1 MGRRNRIIFPR
12 FNFNPSQ
19 LALVLTL
26 LFLLP
31 ILTPFA
37 NVDAEARIESDD
49 FEILDDLSNLLSERQ
64 NIINTNTIGSLAEPK
79 IDNIDNLVSSSG
91 DSDPLSNI
99 GQGVK
104 NISLI
109 DTNPP
114 VPSHPDAYDLAIS
127 GASRPGEVN
136 NIWQTLI
143 NVTDYVIWTK
153 YTDMEGNI
161 VEQFE
166 TVTFSASLLSLFNFN
181 TDPLLH
187 AVDIDDDGDNDIQVG
202 LSVAWEFNGGWGIEG
217 DALWIEPGISFTV
230 AVLDDSID
238 DSDWNNLKFLQV
250 SLIKAFAY
258 SAEDAVLALGE
269 GESYIWIVDSRFTSA
284 PYDFSIEIGI
294 ERFYFDISQASSG
307 LILALTL
314 GLIDIGEEETGIAFA
329 SISAPYSIRVNNAGQ
344 VVCPSR
350 YSPAELTTL
359 PSEEINCGVSA
370 GLGYIH
376 FSPPNNDGSRDVWE
390 LAYIDATFHPNGE
403 SDRLP
408 SEAEIIIRTDTI
420 LPTSTGLEG
429 DKSLT
434 TIEYWADDRAD
445 LFLHFHENRSNLP
458 ASESDGDYGNIT
470 DSLGWFRGMPE
481 GTMSP
486 GEISRIFRMLGSE
499 NSPELPGGQ
508 PDRLGLIIGVK
519 NFSRDTSPNVN
530 DLTLPINPANPPNG
544 LILLRSKQ
552 SIESLDYYSWFKRGG
567 IQEDH
572 RTIHVKAND
581 IPTALV
587 VYGSFEIGGT
597 SDVDNSLDSVTDLD
611 FISKIVDSVILN
623 LVDLFLDTGSV
634 LNDVPSIIVDLLSG
648 ESTSGSFDGASFHIL
663 MTNNWRENRFMMPL
677 SQLELAIG
685 SSPHPTIIGDHIIL
699 SKDTD
704 LDIIQGINGP
714 VEPLAPIAAS
724 ARFSGFMAASFVD
737 NNVTNEQKI
746 DIFTESTKSLV
757 MSFIEHPHDSIINYS
772 HHAISFSD
780 LPNELSIIITPDSLN
795 YAASS
800 IIDTISYTGNEDN
813 QYQAANIID
822 FPANFIST
830 FGNILSWSS
839 DTPITTIEAQISNST
854 NPITMGGDHFL
865 FHNDPSND
873 QVSLSSRI
881 SGLKEVG
888 WIEPQEEGAEGLVGM
903 GTAYMSIAN
912 PNPMLINVEQAPTN
926 LDDKLSVKAEI
937 NPLPSSLSL
946 KIPTGI
952 SEGPSLIIPEFDTSQ
967 GLSGIASFIGG
978 FSDLGRSVN
987 DILSSITNDISTG
1000 SSTGSSNF
1008 SFGIELDSD
1017 SEFDL
1022 MVESYHG
1029 EKKSENLPWVHGVSF
1044 EASPT
1049 GISDGFHL
1057 RLWMPRLPPSVELSI
1072 SRDGSENQQ
1081 DWSIY
1086 IDLDSWYPQHTELML
1101 VIRGMNGQDLFVTMK
1116 GLKVGEYTSLGL
1128 DSIITI
1134 TTSGEIT
1141 EVSTSSLYQLSNRLE
1156 WIHVLLINREA
1167 GLRTEIMINDI
1178 PESVEFQASLGSAI
1192 SIDMTVP
1199 EQFRTSEGFAV
1210 GSMMIQ
1216 QMQWM
1221 DDLWW
1226 PATIFLTDIPGSM
1239 NLTTEPDL
1247 NFDITKDLAFQGTPI
1262 LDFTA
1267 SDVGM
1272 SLYIEAF
1279 GRAINSKGDIVLLA
1293 EGMTDKMIIKPT
1305 DSFGLQIRSG
1315 GDGVEKI
1322 YLRSSNIPTTPPIV
1336 IDEME
1341 ALGENLKSATIHIR
1355 EVIYPYSVI
1364 EIDDVQGGR
1373 IIASARLH
1381 AEIGDTNIDLKGV
1394 LIDAQITG
1402 GIPTGTTFGVNG
1414 LASDL
1419 SILSVIPGIS
1429 GSTSHIMAP
1438 EPLSSGIL
1446 TVLAMLGGDNDGPT

>member
-1 MGRRNRIIFPR
+1 MGKDNRIILPR
-12 FNFNPSQ
+12 FDFDPSR
-19 LALVLTL
+19 LAIVLTL

-31 ILTPFA
+31 SLIPFT

-64 NIINTNTIGSLAEPK
+64 NIINTNSIGSLAEPK
-79 IDNIDNLVSSSG
+79 IENINNLVSPSG

-99 GQGVK
+99 GQGVN

-153 YTDMEGNI
+153 YTDINGNVI
-161 VEQFE
+161 EQFE

-181 TDPLLH
+181 TDPLH
-187 AVDIDDDGDNDIQVG
+187 HSIDIDDDGDDDIQVG
-202 LSVAWEFNGGWGIEG
+202 LSVSWEFNGGWGIEG
-217 DALWIEPGISFTV
+217 DTLWIEPGISFTV
-230 AVLDDSID
+230 KVLEDSVD
-238 DSDWNNLKFLQV
+238 DSDWNSLRFLQV

-258 SAEDAVLALGE
+258 SADDAVLALGD

-307 LILALTL
+307 LLLALTL
-314 GLIDIGEEETGIAFA
+314 GLIDIGQDETGISFA

-344 VVCPSR
+344 ISCPSR
-350 YSPAELTTL
+350 YSPSELTTL
-359 PSEEINCGVSA
+359 PSEEINCGVSV

-376 FSPPNNDGSRDVWE
+376 FSPPNNDGTRNVWE

-408 SEAEIIIRTDTI
+408 SEAEIIIRTDSI

-458 ASESDGDYGNIT
+458 SSESDGNYGNVT

-481 GTMSP
+481 GSMSP
-486 GEISRIFRMLGSE
+486 NEISRIFRMLGSE

-530 DLTLPINPANPPNG
+530 DLTLPINPANPPNS

-572 RTIHVKAND
+572 RAIHVKATD
-581 IPTALV
+581 IPTALI
-587 VYGSFEIGGT
+587 VYGSFEMGGS
-597 SDVDNSLDSVTDLD
+597 SDVDTSLDSASDLD

-634 LNDVPSIIVDLLSG
+634 LNDVPTIIVDLLSG
-648 ESTSGSFDGASFHIL
+648 DATSGSFDGASFHML
-663 MTNNWRENRFMMPL
+663 MTNNWREDRSMMPL
-677 SQLELAIG
+677 NSIELAIG
-685 SSPHPTIIGDHIIL
+685 SSSHPTIDGDHLIL

-704 LDIIQGINGP
+704 LTIIQGRNGP
-714 VEPLAPIAAS
+714 VEPLASIAAS
-724 ARFSGFMAASFVD
+724 LSFSGFMAASFVD
-737 NNVTNEQKI
+737 NNETNEQKI
-746 DIFTESTKSLV
+746 DIFTDSNKKLV
-757 MSFIEHPHDSIINYS
+757 MSFIEHPSESIVNFS
-772 HHAISFSD
+772 HHAILFSD
-780 LPNELSIIITPDSLN
+780 LPNELSIIISEDSLD
-795 YAASS
+795 YSASS
-800 IIDTISYTGNEDN
+800 IIDTISYTGNEGN

-822 FPANFIST
+822 LPANFVQT
-830 FGNILSWSS
+830 FGNTVSWSS
-839 DTPITTIEAQISNST
+839 DTPITTIEAQISNSST
-854 NPITMGGDHFL
+854 PITMSGDHFL
-865 FHNDPSND
+865 FHNNPINN

-888 WIEPQEEGAEGLVGM
+888 WIEPQEEGAEGLAGM
-903 GTAYMSIAN
+903 GTAYLNIAN
-912 PNPMLINVEQAPTN
+912 PNPMLFSVEKAPTN
-926 LDDKLSVKAEI
+926 FDDKLSVKAEI
-937 NPLPSSLSL
+937 NPLPSSVSL
-946 KIPTGI
+946 RIPTGAN
-952 SEGPSLIIPEFDTSQ
+952 EGPGLIIPEFNTSN
-967 GLSGIASFIGG
+967 GLSGIASFISG
-978 FSDLGRSVN
+978 FSDLGRSMN
-987 DILSSITNDISTG
+987 DVLSGITTDISTG
-1000 SSTGSSNF
+1000 SGSDSSNF

-1017 SEFDL
+1017 SEFDIV
-1022 MVESYHG
+1022 VESYHG
-1029 EKKSENLPWVHGVSF
+1029 DKRSENLPWVHGVSL

-1057 RLWMPRLPPSVELSI
+1057 RLWIPRLPPSIELSI

-1086 IDLDSWYPQHTELML
+1086 VDLESWYPQHTELML
-1101 VIRGMNGQDLFVTMK
+1101 VIRGINGQDLFVTMK

-1134 TTSGEIT
+1134 TTFGEIT
-1141 EVSTSSLYQLSNRLE
+1141 EVSTTSLYELSNRLE

-1167 GLRTEIMINDI
+1167 GLRTEIMIKDI
-1178 PESVEFQASLGSAI
+1178 PESVELQASLGSAI

-1247 NFDITKDLAFQGTPI
+1247 NFDITKDLAFQGSPI

-1272 SLYIEAF
+1272 SMYIEAF
-1279 GRAINSKGDIVLLA
+1279 GRAINSRGDIVLLA
-1293 EGMTDKMIIKPT
+1293 EGMTNKMIIKPT

-1355 EVIYPYSVI
+1355 EIVYPYSVI

-1381 AEIGDTNIDLKGV
+1381 AEVDDRNIDLKGV

-1402 GIPTGTTFGVNG
+1402 GIPTGTTFGING

-1419 SILSVIPGIS
+1419 SILSVIPGVS

-1446 TVLAMLGGDNDGPT
+1446 TVLTFLGGGNNGPT

>member
-1 MGRRNRIIFPR
+1 MGKDNRIILPR
-12 FNFNPSQ
+12 FDFDPSR
-19 LALVLTL
+19 LAIVLTL

-31 ILTPFA
+31 SLIPFT

-64 NIINTNTIGSLAEPK
+64 NIINTNSIGSLAEPK
-79 IDNIDNLVSSSG
+79 IENINNLVSPSG

-99 GQGVK
+99 GQGVN

-153 YTDMEGNI
+153 YTDINGNVI
-161 VEQFE
+161 EQFE

-187 AVDIDDDGDNDIQVG
+187 SIDIDDDGDDDIQVG
-202 LSVAWEFNGGWGIEG
+202 LSVSWEFNGGWGIEG
-217 DALWIEPGISFTV
+217 DTLWIEPGISFTV
-230 AVLDDSID
+230 KVLEDSVD
-238 DSDWNNLKFLQV
+238 DSDWNSLRFLQV

-258 SAEDAVLALGE
+258 SADDAVLALGD

-307 LILALTL
+307 LLLALTL
-314 GLIDIGEEETGIAFA
+314 GLIDIGQDETGISFA

-344 VVCPSR
+344 ISCPSR
-350 YSPAELTTL
+350 YSPSELTTL
-359 PSEEINCGVSA
+359 PSEEINCGVSV

-376 FSPPNNDGSRDVWE
+376 FSPPNNDGTRNVWE

-408 SEAEIIIRTDTI
+408 SEAEIIIRTDSI

-458 ASESDGDYGNIT
+458 SSESDGNYGNVT

-481 GTMSP
+481 GSMSP
-486 GEISRIFRMLGSE
+486 NEISRIFRMLGSE

-530 DLTLPINPANPPNG
+530 DLTLPINPANPPNS

-572 RTIHVKAND
+572 RAIHVKATD
-581 IPTALV
+581 IPTALI
-587 VYGSFEIGGT
+587 VYGSFEMGGS
-597 SDVDNSLDSVTDLD
+597 SDVDTSLDSASDLD

-634 LNDVPSIIVDLLSG
+634 LNDVPTIIVDLLSG
-648 ESTSGSFDGASFHIL
+648 DATSGSFDGASFHML
-663 MTNNWRENRFMMPL
+663 MTNNWREDRSMMPL
-677 SQLELAIG
+677 NSIELAIG
-685 SSPHPTIIGDHIIL
+685 SSSHPTIDGDHLIL

-704 LDIIQGINGP
+704 LTIIQGRNGP
-714 VEPLAPIAAS
+714 VEPLASIAAS
-724 ARFSGFMAASFVD
+724 LSFSGFMAASFVD
-737 NNVTNEQKI
+737 NNETNEQKI
-746 DIFTESTKSLV
+746 DIFTDSNKKLV
-757 MSFIEHPHDSIINYS
+757 MSFIEHPSESIVNFS
-772 HHAISFSD
+772 HHAILFSD
-780 LPNELSIIITPDSLN
+780 LPNELSIIISEDSLD
-795 YAASS
+795 YSASS
-800 IIDTISYTGNEDN
+800 IIDTISYTGNEGN

-822 FPANFIST
+822 LPANFVQT
-830 FGNILSWSS
+830 FGNTVSWSS
-839 DTPITTIEAQISNST
+839 DTPITTIEAQISNSST
-854 NPITMGGDHFL
+854 PITMSGDHFL
-865 FHNDPSND
+865 FHNNPINN

-888 WIEPQEEGAEGLVGM
+888 WIEPQEEGAEGLAGM
-903 GTAYMSIAN
+903 GTAYLNIAN
-912 PNPMLINVEQAPTN
+912 PNPMLFSVEKAPTN
-926 LDDKLSVKAEI
+926 FDDKLSVKAEI
-937 NPLPSSLSL
+937 NPLPSSVSL
-946 KIPTGI
+946 RIPTGAN
-952 SEGPSLIIPEFDTSQ
+952 EGPGLIIPEFNTSN
-967 GLSGIASFIGG
+967 GLSGIASFISG
-978 FSDLGRSVN
+978 FSDLGRSMN
-987 DILSSITNDISTG
+987 DVLSGITTDISTG
-1000 SSTGSSNF
+1000 SGSDSSNF

-1017 SEFDL
+1017 SEFDIV
-1022 MVESYHG
+1022 VESYHG
-1029 EKKSENLPWVHGVSF
+1029 DKRSENLPWVHGVSL

-1057 RLWMPRLPPSVELSI
+1057 RLWIPRLPPSIELSI

-1086 IDLDSWYPQHTELML
+1086 VDLESWYPQHTELML
-1101 VIRGMNGQDLFVTMK
+1101 VIRGINGQDLFVTMK

-1134 TTSGEIT
+1134 TTFGEIT
-1141 EVSTSSLYQLSNRLE
+1141 EVSTTSLYELSNRLE

-1167 GLRTEIMINDI
+1167 GLRTEIMIKDI
-1178 PESVEFQASLGSAI
+1178 PESVELQASLGSAI

-1247 NFDITKDLAFQGTPI
+1247 NFDITKDLAFQGSPI

-1272 SLYIEAF
+1272 SMYIEAF
-1279 GRAINSKGDIVLLA
+1279 GRAINSRGDIVLLA
-1293 EGMTDKMIIKPT
+1293 EGMTNKMIIKPT

-1355 EVIYPYSVI
+1355 EIVYPYSVI

-1381 AEIGDTNIDLKGV
+1381 AEVDDRNIDLKGV

-1402 GIPTGTTFGVNG
+1402 GIPTGTTFGING

-1419 SILSVIPGIS
+1419 SILSVIPGVS

-1446 TVLAMLGGDNDGPT
+1446 TVLTFLGGDNNGPT

>member
-1 MGRRNRIIFPR
+1 MGKDNRMIFPR
-12 FNFNPSQ
+12 FNFDPSR
-19 LALVLTL
+19 LAIVLTL

-31 ILTPFA
+31 SLIPFT

-64 NIINTNTIGSLAEPK
+64 NIINTNSIGSLAEPK
-79 IDNIDNLVSSSG
+79 IENINNLVSPSG

-99 GQGVK
+99 GQGVN

-153 YTDMEGNI
+153 YTDINGNVI
-161 VEQFE
+161 EQFE

-187 AVDIDDDGDNDIQVG
+187 SIDIDDDGDDDIQVG
-202 LSVAWEFNGGWGIEG
+202 LSVSWEFNGGWGIEG
-217 DALWIEPGISFTV
+217 DTLWIEPGISFTV
-230 AVLDDSID
+230 KVLEDSVD
-238 DSDWNNLKFLQV
+238 DSDWNSLRFLQV

-258 SAEDAVLALGE
+258 SADDAVLALGD

-307 LILALTL
+307 LLLALTL
-314 GLIDIGEEETGIAFA
+314 GLIDIGQDETGISFA

-344 VVCPSR
+344 ISCPSR
-350 YSPAELTTL
+350 YSPSELTTL
-359 PSEEINCGVSA
+359 PSEEINCGVSV

-376 FSPPNNDGSRDVWE
+376 FSPPNNDGTRNVWE

-408 SEAEIIIRTDTI
+408 SEAEIIIRTDSI

-458 ASESDGDYGNIT
+458 SSESDGNYGNVT

-481 GTMSP
+481 GSMSP
-486 GEISRIFRMLGSE
+486 NEISRIFRMLGSE

-530 DLTLPINPANPPNG
+530 DLTLPINPANPPNS

-572 RTIHVKAND
+572 RAIHVKATD
-581 IPTALV
+581 IPTALI
-587 VYGSFEIGGT
+587 VYGSFEMGGS
-597 SDVDNSLDSVTDLD
+597 SDVDTSLDSASDLD

-634 LNDVPSIIVDLLSG
+634 LNDVPTIIVDLLSG
-648 ESTSGSFDGASFHIL
+648 DTTSGSFDGASFHML
-663 MTNNWRENRFMMPL
+663 MTNNWREDRSMMPL
-677 SQLELAIG
+677 NSIELAIG
-685 SSPHPTIIGDHIIL
+685 SSSHPTIDGDHLIL

-704 LDIIQGINGP
+704 LTIIQGRNGP
-714 VEPLAPIAAS
+714 VEPLASIAAS
-724 ARFSGFMAASFVD
+724 LSFSGFMAASFVD
-737 NNVTNEQKI
+737 NNETNEQKI
-746 DIFTESTKSLV
+746 DIFTDSNKKLV
-757 MSFIEHPHDSIINYS
+757 MSFIEHPSESIVNFS
-772 HHAISFSD
+772 HHAILFSD
-780 LPNELSIIITPDSLN
+780 LPNELSIIISEDSLD
-795 YAASS
+795 YSASS
-800 IIDTISYTGNEDN
+800 IIDTISYTGNEGN

-822 FPANFIST
+822 LPANFVQT
-830 FGNILSWSS
+830 FGNTVSWSS
-839 DTPITTIEAQISNST
+839 DTPITTIEAQISNSST
-854 NPITMGGDHFL
+854 PITMSGDHFL
-865 FHNDPSND
+865 FHNNPINN

-888 WIEPQEEGAEGLVGM
+888 WIEPQEEGAEGLAGM
-903 GTAYMSIAN
+903 GTAYLNIAN
-912 PNPMLINVEQAPTN
+912 PNPMLFSVEKAPTN
-926 LDDKLSVKAEI
+926 FDDKLSVKAEI
-937 NPLPSSLSL
+937 NPLPSSVSL
-946 KIPTGI
+946 RIPTGAN
-952 SEGPSLIIPEFDTSQ
+952 EGPGLIIPEFNTSN
-967 GLSGIASFIGG
+967 GLSGIASFISG
-978 FSDLGRSVN
+978 FSDLGRSMN
-987 DILSSITNDISTG
+987 DVLSGITTDISTG
-1000 SSTGSSNF
+1000 SGSDSSNF

-1017 SEFDL
+1017 SEFDIV
-1022 MVESYHG
+1022 VESYHG
-1029 EKKSENLPWVHGVSF
+1029 DKRSENLPWVHGVSL

-1057 RLWMPRLPPSVELSI
+1057 RLWIPRLPPSIELSI
-1072 SRDGSENQQ
+1072 SRDSSENQQ

-1086 IDLDSWYPQHTELML
+1086 VDLESWYPQHTELML
-1101 VIRGMNGQDLFVTMK
+1101 VIRGINGQDLFVTMK

-1134 TTSGEIT
+1134 TTFGEIT
-1141 EVSTSSLYQLSNRLE
+1141 EVSTTSLYELSNRLE

-1167 GLRTEIMINDI
+1167 GLRTEIMIKDI
-1178 PESVEFQASLGSAI
+1178 PESVELQASLGSAI

-1247 NFDITKDLAFQGTPI
+1247 NFDITKDLAFQGSPI

-1272 SLYIEAF
+1272 SMYIEAF
-1279 GRAINSKGDIVLLA
+1279 GRAINSRGDIVLLA
-1293 EGMTDKMIIKPT
+1293 EGMTNKMIIKPT

-1355 EVIYPYSVI
+1355 EIVYPYSVI

-1381 AEIGDTNIDLKGV
+1381 AEVDGRNIDLKGV

-1402 GIPTGTTFGVNG
+1402 GIPTGTTFGING

-1419 SILSVIPGIS
+1419 SILSVIPGVS

-1446 TVLAMLGGDNDGPT
+1446 TVLTFLGGGNNGPT

>member
-1 MGRRNRIIFPR
+1 MGKDNRIILPR
-12 FNFNPSQ
+12 FDFDPSR
-19 LALVLTL
+19 LAIVLTL

-31 ILTPFA
+31 SLIPFT

-64 NIINTNTIGSLAEPK
+64 NIINTNSIGSLAEPK
-79 IDNIDNLVSSSG
+79 IENINNLVSPSG

-99 GQGVK
+99 GQGVN

-153 YTDMEGNI
+153 YTDINGNVI
-161 VEQFE
+161 EQFE

-187 AVDIDDDGDNDIQVG
+187 SIDIDDDGDDDIQVG
-202 LSVAWEFNGGWGIEG
+202 LSVSWEFNGGWGIEG
-217 DALWIEPGISFTV
+217 DTLWIEPGISFTV
-230 AVLDDSID
+230 KVLEDSVD
-238 DSDWNNLKFLQV
+238 DSDWNSLRFLQV

-258 SAEDAVLALGE
+258 SADDAVLALGD

-307 LILALTL
+307 LLLALTL
-314 GLIDIGEEETGIAFA
+314 GLIDIGQDETGISFA

-344 VVCPSR
+344 ISCPSR
-350 YSPAELTTL
+350 YSPSELITL
-359 PSEEINCGVSA
+359 PSEEINCGVSV

-376 FSPPNNDGSRDVWE
+376 FSPPNNDGTRNVWE

-408 SEAEIIIRTDTI
+408 SEAEIIIRTDSI

-458 ASESDGDYGNIT
+458 SSESDGNYGNVT

-481 GTMSP
+481 GSMSP
-486 GEISRIFRMLGSE
+486 NEISRIFRMLGSE

-530 DLTLPINPANPPNG
+530 DLTLPINPANPPNS

-572 RTIHVKAND
+572 RAIHVKATD
-581 IPTALV
+581 IPTALI
-587 VYGSFEIGGT
+587 VYGSFEMGGS
-597 SDVDNSLDSVTDLD
+597 SDVDTSLDSASDLD

-634 LNDVPSIIVDLLSG
+634 LNDVPTIIVDLLSG
-648 ESTSGSFDGASFHIL
+648 DATSGSFDGASFHML
-663 MTNNWRENRFMMPL
+663 MTNNWREDRSMMPL
-677 SQLELAIG
+677 NSIELAIG
-685 SSPHPTIIGDHIIL
+685 SSSHPTIDGDHLIL

-704 LDIIQGINGP
+704 LTIIQGRNGP
-714 VEPLAPIAAS
+714 VEPLASIAAS
-724 ARFSGFMAASFVD
+724 LSFSGFMAASFVD
-737 NNVTNEQKI
+737 NNETNEQKI
-746 DIFTESTKSLV
+746 DIFTDSNKKLV
-757 MSFIEHPHDSIINYS
+757 MSFIEHPSESIVNFS
-772 HHAISFSD
+772 HHAILFSD
-780 LPNELSIIITPDSLN
+780 LPNELSIIISEDSLD
-795 YAASS
+795 YSASS
-800 IIDTISYTGNEDN
+800 IIDTISYTGNEGN

-822 FPANFIST
+822 LPANFVQT
-830 FGNILSWSS
+830 FGNTVSWSS
-839 DTPITTIEAQISNST
+839 DTPITTIEAQISNSST
-854 NPITMGGDHFL
+854 PITMSGDHFL
-865 FHNDPSND
+865 FHNNPINN

-888 WIEPQEEGAEGLVGM
+888 WIEPQEEGAEGLAGM
-903 GTAYMSIAN
+903 GTAYLNIAN
-912 PNPMLINVEQAPTN
+912 PNPMLFSVEKAPTN
-926 LDDKLSVKAEI
+926 FDDKLSVKAEI
-937 NPLPSSLSL
+937 NPLPSSVSL
-946 KIPTGI
+946 RIPTGAN
-952 SEGPSLIIPEFDTSQ
+952 EGPGLIIPEFNTSN
-967 GLSGIASFIGG
+967 GLSGIASFISG
-978 FSDLGRSVN
+978 FSDLGRSMN
-987 DILSSITNDISTG
+987 DVLSGITTDISTG
-1000 SSTGSSNF
+1000 SGSDSSNF

-1017 SEFDL
+1017 SEFDIV
-1022 MVESYHG
+1022 VESYHG
-1029 EKKSENLPWVHGVSF
+1029 DKRSENLPWVHGVSL

-1057 RLWMPRLPPSVELSI
+1057 RLWIPRLPPSIELSI

-1086 IDLDSWYPQHTELML
+1086 VDLESWYPQHTELML
-1101 VIRGMNGQDLFVTMK
+1101 VIRGINGQDLFVTMK

-1134 TTSGEIT
+1134 TTFGEIT
-1141 EVSTSSLYQLSNRLE
+1141 EVSTTSLYELSNRLE

-1167 GLRTEIMINDI
+1167 GLRTEIMIKDI
-1178 PESVEFQASLGSAI
+1178 PESVELQASLGSAI

-1247 NFDITKDLAFQGTPI
+1247 NFDITKDLAFQGSPI

-1272 SLYIEAF
+1272 SMYIEAF
-1279 GRAINSKGDIVLLA
+1279 GRAINSRGDIVLLA
-1293 EGMTDKMIIKPT
+1293 EGMTNKMIIKPT

-1355 EVIYPYSVI
+1355 EIVYPYSVI

-1381 AEIGDTNIDLKGV
+1381 AEVDDRNIDLKGV

-1402 GIPTGTTFGVNG
+1402 GIPTGTTFGING

-1419 SILSVIPGIS
+1419 SILSVIPGVS

-1446 TVLAMLGGDNDGPT
+1446 TVLTFLGGGNNGPT

>member
-1 MGRRNRIIFPR
+1 MGKDNRIILPR
-12 FNFNPSQ
+12 FDFDPSR
-19 LALVLTL
+19 LAIVLTL

-31 ILTPFA
+31 SLIPFT

-64 NIINTNTIGSLAEPK
+64 NIINTNSIGSLAEPK
-79 IDNIDNLVSSSG
+79 IENINNLVSPSG

-99 GQGVK
+99 GQGVN

-153 YTDMEGNI
+153 YTDINGNVI
-161 VEQFE
+161 EQFE

-187 AVDIDDDGDNDIQVG
+187 SIDIDDDGDDDIQVG
-202 LSVAWEFNGGWGIEG
+202 LSVSWEFNGGWGIEG
-217 DALWIEPGISFTV
+217 DTLWIEPGISFTV
-230 AVLDDSID
+230 KVLEDSVD
-238 DSDWNNLKFLQV
+238 DSDWNSLRFLQV

-258 SAEDAVLALGE
+258 SADDAVLALGD

-307 LILALTL
+307 LLLALTL
-314 GLIDIGEEETGIAFA
+314 GLIDIGQDETGISFA

-344 VVCPSR
+344 ISCPSR
-350 YSPAELTTL
+350 YSPSELTTL
-359 PSEEINCGVSA
+359 PSEEINCGVSV

-376 FSPPNNDGSRDVWE
+376 FSPPNNDGTRNVWE

-408 SEAEIIIRTDTI
+408 SEAEIIIRTDSI

-458 ASESDGDYGNIT
+458 SSESDGNYGNVT

-481 GTMSP
+481 GSMSP
-486 GEISRIFRMLGSE
+486 NEISRIFRMLGSE

-530 DLTLPINPANPPNG
+530 DLTLPINPANPPNS

-572 RTIHVKAND
+572 RAIHVKATD
-581 IPTALV
+581 IPTALI
-587 VYGSFEIGGT
+587 VYGSFEMGGS
-597 SDVDNSLDSVTDLD
+597 SDVDTSLDSASDLD

-634 LNDVPSIIVDLLSG
+634 LNDVPTIIVDLLSG
-648 ESTSGSFDGASFHIL
+648 DTTSGSFDGASFHML
-663 MTNNWRENRFMMPL
+663 MTNNWREDRSMMPL
-677 SQLELAIG
+677 NSIELAIG
-685 SSPHPTIIGDHIIL
+685 SSSHPTIDGDHLIL

-704 LDIIQGINGP
+704 LTIIQGRNGP
-714 VEPLAPIAAS
+714 VEPLASIAAS
-724 ARFSGFMAASFVD
+724 LSFSGFMAASFVD
-737 NNVTNEQKI
+737 NNETNEQKI
-746 DIFTESTKSLV
+746 DIFTDSNKKLV
-757 MSFIEHPHDSIINYS
+757 MSFIEHPSESVVNFS
-772 HHAISFSD
+772 HHAILFSD
-780 LPNELSIIITPDSLN
+780 LPNELSIIISEDSLD
-795 YAASS
+795 YSASS
-800 IIDTISYTGNEDN
+800 IIDTISYTGNEGN

-822 FPANFIST
+822 LPANFVQT
-830 FGNILSWSS
+830 FGNTVSWSS
-839 DTPITTIEAQISNST
+839 DTPITTIEAQISNSST
-854 NPITMGGDHFL
+854 PITMSGDHFL
-865 FHNDPSND
+865 FHNNPINN

-888 WIEPQEEGAEGLVGM
+888 WIEPQEEGAEGLAGM
-903 GTAYMSIAN
+903 GTAYLNIAN
-912 PNPMLINVEQAPTN
+912 PNPMLFSVEKAPTN
-926 LDDKLSVKAEI
+926 FDDKLSVKAEI
-937 NPLPSSLSL
+937 NPLPSSVSL
-946 KIPTGI
+946 RIPTGAN
-952 SEGPSLIIPEFDTSQ
+952 EGPGLIIPEFNTSN
-967 GLSGIASFIGG
+967 GLSGIASFISG
-978 FSDLGRSVN
+978 FSDLGRSMN
-987 DILSSITNDISTG
+987 DVLSGITTDISTG
-1000 SSTGSSNF
+1000 SGSDSSNF

-1017 SEFDL
+1017 SEFDIV
-1022 MVESYHG
+1022 VESYHG
-1029 EKKSENLPWVHGVSF
+1029 DKRSENLPWVHGVSL

-1057 RLWMPRLPPSVELSI
+1057 RLWIPRLPPSIELSI

-1086 IDLDSWYPQHTELML
+1086 VDLESWYPQHTELML
-1101 VIRGMNGQDLFVTMK
+1101 VIRGINGQDLFVTMK

-1134 TTSGEIT
+1134 TTFGEIT
-1141 EVSTSSLYQLSNRLE
+1141 EVSTTSLYELSNRLE

-1167 GLRTEIMINDI
+1167 GLRTEIMIKDI
-1178 PESVEFQASLGSAI
+1178 PESVELQASLGSAI

-1247 NFDITKDLAFQGTPI
+1247 NFDITKDLAFQGSPI

-1272 SLYIEAF
+1272 SMYIEAF
-1279 GRAINSKGDIVLLA
+1279 GRAINSRGDIVLLA
-1293 EGMTDKMIIKPT
+1293 EGMTNKMIIKPT

-1355 EVIYPYSVI
+1355 EIVYPYSVI

-1381 AEIGDTNIDLKGV
+1381 AEVDGRNIDLKGV

-1402 GIPTGTTFGVNG
+1402 GIPTGTTFGING

-1419 SILSVIPGIS
+1419 SILSVIPGVS

-1446 TVLAMLGGDNDGPT
+1446 TVLTFLGGGNNGPT

>member
-1 MGRRNRIIFPR
+1 MGKDNRMIFPR
-12 FNFNPSQ
+12 FNFDPSR
-19 LALVLTL
+19 LAIVLTL

-31 ILTPFA
+31 SLIPFT

-64 NIINTNTIGSLAEPK
+64 NIINTNSIGSLAEPK
-79 IDNIDNLVSSSG
+79 IENIDNLVSPSG
-91 DSDPLSNI
+91 DSDPLSKI
-99 GQGVK
+99 GQGVN

-109 DTNPP
+109 ETNPP
-114 VPSHPDAYDLAIS
+114 VPTHPDAYDLAIS

-153 YTDMEGNI
+153 YTDINGNI
-161 VEQFE
+161 IEQFE

-187 AVDIDDDGDNDIQVG
+187 SIDIDDDGDNDIQVG
-202 LSVAWEFNGGWGIEG
+202 LSVSWEFNGGWGIEG
-217 DALWIEPGISFTV
+217 DSLWIEPGISFTV
-230 AVLDDSID
+230 KVLEDSAD
-238 DSDWNNLKFLQV
+238 DSDWNSLKFLQV

-258 SAEDAVLALGE
+258 SADDAVLALGD
-269 GESYIWIVDSRFTSA
+269 GESYIWIVDSRFTTA

-294 ERFYFDISQASSG
+294 ERFYFDISEASSG

-314 GLIDIGEEETGIAFA
+314 GLIDIGQDETGISFA

-344 VVCPSR
+344 ISCPSR
-350 YSPAELTTL
+350 YSPSELTTL
-359 PSEEINCGVSA
+359 PSEEINCGVSV

-376 FSPPNNDGSRDVWE
+376 FSPPNNDGTRSVWE

-408 SEAEIIIRTDTI
+408 SEAEIIIRTDAI

-458 ASESDGDYGNIT
+458 ASESDGNYGNVT

-481 GTMSP
+481 GSMSP

-530 DLTLPINPANPPNG
+530 DLTLPINPANPPNS
-544 LILLRSKQ
+544 LILIRSKQ

-572 RTIHVKAND
+572 RAIHVKATD
-581 IPTALV
+581 IPTALI
-587 VYGSFEIGGT
+587 VYGSFEMGGS
-597 SDVDNSLDSVTDLD
+597 SDVDTSLDSASDLD

-634 LNDVPSIIVDLLSG
+634 LNDVPTIIVDLLSG
-648 ESTSGSFDGASFHIL
+648 DTTSGSFDGASFHIL
-663 MTNNWRENRFMMPL
+663 MTNNWRSDRSMMPL
-677 SQLELAIG
+677 NSIELAIG
-685 SSPHPTIIGDHIIL
+685 SSPHPKIEGDHLIL

-704 LDIIQGINGP
+704 LTIIQGRNGP

-724 ARFSGFMAASFVD
+724 LSFSGFMAASFVD
-737 NNVTNEQKI
+737 NNETNEQKI
-746 DIFTESTKSLV
+746 DIFTDSDKQLV
-757 MSFIEHPHDSIINYS
+757 MSFIEHPSESIVNFS

-780 LPNELSIIITPDSLN
+780 LPNELSITISADSLH
-795 YAASS
+795 YSASS
-800 IIDTISYTGNEDN
+800 IIDTISYTGNEGN

-822 FPANFIST
+822 LPANFVQT
-830 FGNILSWSS
+830 FGNTVSWSS
-839 DTPITTIEAQISNST
+839 DTPITTIEAQISNSST
-854 NPITMGGDHFL
+854 PVTMSGDHFL
-865 FHNDPSND
+865 FHNNPANN

-888 WIEPQEEGAEGLVGM
+888 WIEPQEEGAEGLAGM
-903 GTAYMSIAN
+903 GTAYLNIAN
-912 PNPMLINVEQAPTN
+912 PNTMLFSVEKAPTN
-926 LDDKLSVKAEI
+926 FDDKLSVKAEI
-937 NPLPSSLSL
+937 NPLPSSVSL
-946 KIPTGI
+946 KIPTGVN
-952 SEGPSLIIPEFDTSQ
+952 EGPSLIIPEFNTSQ

-978 FSDLGRSVN
+978 FSDLGRSMN
-987 DILSSITNDISTG
+987 DLLSDITTDISTG
-1000 SSTGSSNF
+1000 SGSDSSNF
-1008 SFGIELDSD
+1008 SFGIELESD
-1017 SEFDL
+1017 SEFDIV
-1022 MVESYHG
+1022 VESYHG
-1029 EKKSENLPWVHGVSF
+1029 NKRTENLPWVHGVSL

-1057 RLWMPRLPPSVELSI
+1057 RLWMPRLPPSIELSI
-1072 SRDGSENQQ
+1072 SRDGFENQQ
-1081 DWSIY
+1081 EWSIY
-1086 IDLDSWYPQHTELML
+1086 VDLDSWYPQHTELML
-1101 VIRGMNGQDLFVTMK
+1101 VMRGINGQDLFVTMK

-1134 TTSGEIT
+1134 TTLGEIT
-1141 EVSTSSLYQLSNRLE
+1141 EVSTTSLYELSNRLE

-1167 GLRTEIMINDI
+1167 GLRTEIMIKDI
-1178 PESVEFQASLGSAI
+1178 PESVELQASLGSAI

-1279 GRAINSKGDIVLLA
+1279 GRAINSRGDIVLLA

-1322 YLRSSNIPTTPPIV
+1322 YIRSSNIPTTPPIV

-1355 EVIYPYSVI
+1355 EIVYPYSVI

-1381 AEIGDTNIDLKGV
+1381 AEVNDRNIDLKGV

-1402 GIPTGTTFGVNG
+1402 GIPTGTTFGING

-1419 SILSVIPGIS
+1419 SILSVIPGVS

-1446 TVLAMLGGDNDGPT
+1446 TVLTFLGGSNDGPT

>member
-1 MGRRNRIIFPR
+1 MGKDNRIILPR
-12 FNFNPSQ
+12 FDFDPSR
-19 LALVLTL
+19 LAIVLTL

-31 ILTPFA
+31 SLIPFT

-64 NIINTNTIGSLAEPK
+64 NIINTNSIGSLAEPK
-79 IDNIDNLVSSSG
+79 IENINNLVSPSG
-91 DSDPLSNI
+91 NSDPLSNI
-99 GQGVK
+99 GQGVN

-153 YTDMEGNI
+153 YTDINGNVI
-161 VEQFE
+161 EQFE

-187 AVDIDDDGDNDIQVG
+187 SIDIDDDGDDDIQVG
-202 LSVAWEFNGGWGIEG
+202 LSVSWEFNGGWGIEG
-217 DALWIEPGISFTV
+217 DTLWIEPGISFTV
-230 AVLDDSID
+230 KVLEDSVD
-238 DSDWNNLKFLQV
+238 DSDWNSLRFLQV

-258 SAEDAVLALGE
+258 SADDAVLALGD

-307 LILALTL
+307 LLLALTL
-314 GLIDIGEEETGIAFA
+314 GLIDIGQDETGISFA

-344 VVCPSR
+344 ISCPSR
-350 YSPAELTTL
+350 YSPSELITL
-359 PSEEINCGVSA
+359 PSEEINCGVSV

-376 FSPPNNDGSRDVWE
+376 FSPPNNDGTRNVWE

-408 SEAEIIIRTDTI
+408 SEAEIIIRTDSI

-458 ASESDGDYGNIT
+458 SSESDGNYGNVT

-481 GTMSP
+481 GSMSP
-486 GEISRIFRMLGSE
+486 NEISRIFRMLGSE

-530 DLTLPINPANPPNG
+530 DLTLPINPANPPNS

-572 RTIHVKAND
+572 RAIHVKATD
-581 IPTALV
+581 IPTALI
-587 VYGSFEIGGT
+587 VYGSFEMGGS
-597 SDVDNSLDSVTDLD
+597 SDVDTSLDSASDLD

-634 LNDVPSIIVDLLSG
+634 LNDVPTIIVDLLSG
-648 ESTSGSFDGASFHIL
+648 DATSGSFDGASFHML
-663 MTNNWRENRFMMPL
+663 MTNNWREDRSMMPL
-677 SQLELAIG
+677 NSIELAIG
-685 SSPHPTIIGDHIIL
+685 SSSHPTIDGDHLIL

-704 LDIIQGINGP
+704 LTIIQGRNGP
-714 VEPLAPIAAS
+714 VEPLASIAAS
-724 ARFSGFMAASFVD
+724 LSFSGFMAASFVD
-737 NNVTNEQKI
+737 NNETNEQKI
-746 DIFTESTKSLV
+746 DIFTDSNKKLV
-757 MSFIEHPHDSIINYS
+757 MSFIEHPSESIVNFS
-772 HHAISFSD
+772 HHAILFSD
-780 LPNELSIIITPDSLN
+780 LPNELSIIISEDSLD
-795 YAASS
+795 YSASS
-800 IIDTISYTGNEDN
+800 IIDTISYTGNEGN

-822 FPANFIST
+822 LPANFVQT
-830 FGNILSWSS
+830 FGNTVSWSS
-839 DTPITTIEAQISNST
+839 DTPITTIEAQISNSST
-854 NPITMGGDHFL
+854 PITMSGDHFL
-865 FHNDPSND
+865 LHNNPINN

-888 WIEPQEEGAEGLVGM
+888 WIEPQEEGAEGLAGM
-903 GTAYMSIAN
+903 GTAYLNIAN
-912 PNPMLINVEQAPTN
+912 PNPMLFSVEKAPTN
-926 LDDKLSVKAEI
+926 FDDKLSVKAEI
-937 NPLPSSLSL
+937 NPLPSSVSL
-946 KIPTGI
+946 RIPTGAN
-952 SEGPSLIIPEFDTSQ
+952 EGPGLIIPEFNTSN
-967 GLSGIASFIGG
+967 GLSGIASFISG
-978 FSDLGRSVN
+978 FSDLGRSMN
-987 DILSSITNDISTG
+987 DVLSGITTDISTG
-1000 SSTGSSNF
+1000 SGSDSSNF

-1017 SEFDL
+1017 SEFDIV
-1022 MVESYHG
+1022 VESYHG
-1029 EKKSENLPWVHGVSF
+1029 DKRSENLPWVHGVSL

-1057 RLWMPRLPPSVELSI
+1057 RLWIPRLPPSIELSI

-1086 IDLDSWYPQHTELML
+1086 VDLESWYPQHTELML
-1101 VIRGMNGQDLFVTMK
+1101 VIRGINGQDLFVTMK

-1134 TTSGEIT
+1134 TTFGEIT
-1141 EVSTSSLYQLSNRLE
+1141 EVSTTSLYELSNRLE

-1167 GLRTEIMINDI
+1167 GLRTEIMIKDI
-1178 PESVEFQASLGSAI
+1178 PESVELQASLGSAI

-1247 NFDITKDLAFQGTPI
+1247 NFDITKDLAFQGSPI

-1272 SLYIEAF
+1272 SMYIEAF
-1279 GRAINSKGDIVLLA
+1279 GRAINSRGDIVLLA
-1293 EGMTDKMIIKPT
+1293 EGMTNKMIIKPT

-1355 EVIYPYSVI
+1355 EIVYPYSVI

-1381 AEIGDTNIDLKGV
+1381 AEVDDRNIDLKGV

-1402 GIPTGTTFGVNG
+1402 GIPTGTTFGING

-1419 SILSVIPGIS
+1419 SILSVIPGVS

-1446 TVLAMLGGDNDGPT
+1446 TVLTFLGGGNNGPT

>member
-12 FNFNPSQ
+12 FHSNPSQ

-79 IDNIDNLVSSSG
+79 IDNIDNLVSPSG

-114 VPSHPDAYDLAIS
+114 VPSHPDSYDLAIS

-153 YTDMEGNI
+153 YTDMDGNI

-187 AVDIDDDGDNDIQVG
+187 AVDIDDDGDDDIQVG

-258 SAEDAVLALGE
+258 SADDAVLALGE

-329 SISAPYSIRVNNAGQ
+329 SISAPYSIRVDNAGQ

-544 LILLRSKQ
+544 LMLLRSKQ

-572 RTIHVKAND
+572 RAIHVKAND

-663 MTNNWRENRFMMPL
+663 MTNNWREDRFMMPL
-677 SQLELAIG
+677 SQLEMTIG

-822 FPANFIST
+822 FPANFVST

-1134 TTSGEIT
+1134 TTSGQIT

-1355 EVIYPYSVI
+1355 EVVYPYSVI

>member
-1 MGRRNRIIFPR
+1 MGKDNRIILPR
-12 FNFNPSQ
+12 FDFDPSR
-19 LALVLTL
+19 LAIVLTL

-31 ILTPFA
+31 SLIPFT

-64 NIINTNTIGSLAEPK
+64 NIINTNSIGSLAEPK
-79 IDNIDNLVSSSG
+79 IENINNLVSPSG

-99 GQGVK
+99 GQGVN

-153 YTDMEGNI
+153 YTDINGNVI
-161 VEQFE
+161 EQFE

-187 AVDIDDDGDNDIQVG
+187 SIDIDDDGDDDIQVG
-202 LSVAWEFNGGWGIEG
+202 LSVSWEFNGGWGIEG
-217 DALWIEPGISFTV
+217 DTLWIEPGISFTV
-230 AVLDDSID
+230 KVLEDSVD
-238 DSDWNNLKFLQV
+238 DSDWNSLRFLQV

-258 SAEDAVLALGE
+258 SADDAVLALGD

-307 LILALTL
+307 LLLALTL
-314 GLIDIGEEETGIAFA
+314 GLIDIGQDETGISFA

-344 VVCPSR
+344 ISCPSR
-350 YSPAELTTL
+350 YSPSELTTL
-359 PSEEINCGVSA
+359 PSEEINCGVSV

-376 FSPPNNDGSRDVWE
+376 FSPPNNDGTRNVWE

-408 SEAEIIIRTDTI
+408 SEAEIIIRTDSI

-458 ASESDGDYGNIT
+458 SSESDGNYGNVT

-481 GTMSP
+481 GSMSP
-486 GEISRIFRMLGSE
+486 NEISRIFRMLGSE

-530 DLTLPINPANPPNG
+530 DLTLPINPANPPNS

-572 RTIHVKAND
+572 RAIHVKATD
-581 IPTALV
+581 IPTALI
-587 VYGSFEIGGT
+587 VYGSFEMGGS
-597 SDVDNSLDSVTDLD
+597 SDVDTSLDSASDLD

-634 LNDVPSIIVDLLSG
+634 LNDVPTIIVDLLSG
-648 ESTSGSFDGASFHIL
+648 DTTSGSFDGASFHML
-663 MTNNWRENRFMMPL
+663 MTNNWREDRSMMPL
-677 SQLELAIG
+677 NSIELAIG
-685 SSPHPTIIGDHIIL
+685 SSSHPTIDGDHLIL

-704 LDIIQGINGP
+704 LTIIQGRNGP
-714 VEPLAPIAAS
+714 VEPLASIAAS
-724 ARFSGFMAASFVD
+724 LSFSGFMAASFVD
-737 NNVTNEQKI
+737 NNETNEQKI
-746 DIFTESTKSLV
+746 DIFTDSNKKLV
-757 MSFIEHPHDSIINYS
+757 MSFIEHPSESVVNFS
-772 HHAISFSD
+772 HHAILFSD
-780 LPNELSIIITPDSLN
+780 LPNELSIIISEDSLD
-795 YAASS
+795 YSASS
-800 IIDTISYTGNEDN
+800 IIDTISYTGNEGN

-822 FPANFIST
+822 LPANFIQT
-830 FGNILSWSS
+830 FGNTVSWSS
-839 DTPITTIEAQISNST
+839 DTPITTIEAQISNSST
-854 NPITMGGDHFL
+854 PITMSGDHFL
-865 FHNDPSND
+865 FHNNPINN

-888 WIEPQEEGAEGLVGM
+888 WIEPQEEGAEGLAGM
-903 GTAYMSIAN
+903 GTAYLNIAN
-912 PNPMLINVEQAPTN
+912 PNPMLFSVEKAPTN
-926 LDDKLSVKAEI
+926 FDDKLSVKAEI
-937 NPLPSSLSL
+937 NPLPSSVSL
-946 KIPTGI
+946 RIPTGAN
-952 SEGPSLIIPEFDTSQ
+952 EGPGLIIPEFNTSN
-967 GLSGIASFIGG
+967 GLSGIASFISG
-978 FSDLGRSVN
+978 FSDLGRSMN
-987 DILSSITNDISTG
+987 DVLSGITTDISTG
-1000 SSTGSSNF
+1000 SGSDSSNF

-1017 SEFDL
+1017 SEFDIV
-1022 MVESYHG
+1022 VESYHG
-1029 EKKSENLPWVHGVSF
+1029 DKRSENLPWVHGVSL

-1057 RLWMPRLPPSVELSI
+1057 RLWIPRLPPSIELSI

-1086 IDLDSWYPQHTELML
+1086 VDLESWYPQHTELML
-1101 VIRGMNGQDLFVTMK
+1101 VIRGINGQDLFVTMK

-1134 TTSGEIT
+1134 TTFGEIT
-1141 EVSTSSLYQLSNRLE
+1141 EVSTTSLYELSNRLE

-1167 GLRTEIMINDI
+1167 GLRTEIMIKDI
-1178 PESVEFQASLGSAI
+1178 PESVELQASLGSAI

-1247 NFDITKDLAFQGTPI
+1247 NFDITKDLAFQGSPI

-1272 SLYIEAF
+1272 SMYIEAF
-1279 GRAINSKGDIVLLA
+1279 GRAINSRGDIVLLA
-1293 EGMTDKMIIKPT
+1293 EGMTNKMIIKPT

-1355 EVIYPYSVI
+1355 EIVYPYSVI

-1381 AEIGDTNIDLKGV
+1381 AEVDDRNIDLKGV

-1402 GIPTGTTFGVNG
+1402 GIPTGTTFGING

-1419 SILSVIPGIS
+1419 SILSVIPGVS

-1446 TVLAMLGGDNDGPT
+1446 TVLTFLGGGNNGPT

>member
-1 MGRRNRIIFPR
+1 MGKDNRIILPR
-12 FNFNPSQ
+12 FDFDPSR
-19 LALVLTL
+19 LAIVLTL

-31 ILTPFA
+31 SLIPFT
-37 NVDAEARIESDD
+37 NVDAQARIESDD

-64 NIINTNTIGSLAEPK
+64 NIINTNSIGSLAESK
-79 IDNIDNLVSSSG
+79 IENINNLVSPSG
-91 DSDPLSNI
+91 NSDPLSNI
-99 GQGVK
+99 GQGVN

-153 YTDMEGNI
+153 YTDINGNVI
-161 VEQFE
+161 EQFE

-187 AVDIDDDGDNDIQVG
+187 SIDIDDDGDDDIQVG
-202 LSVAWEFNGGWGIEG
+202 LSVSWEFNGGWGIEG
-217 DALWIEPGISFTV
+217 DTLWIEPGISFTV
-230 AVLDDSID
+230 KVLEDSVD
-238 DSDWNNLKFLQV
+238 DSDWNSLRFLQV

-258 SAEDAVLALGE
+258 SADDAVLALGD

-307 LILALTL
+307 LLLALTL
-314 GLIDIGEEETGIAFA
+314 GLIDIGQDETGISFA

-344 VVCPSR
+344 ISCPSR
-350 YSPAELTTL
+350 YSPSELITL
-359 PSEEINCGVSA
+359 PSEEINCGVSV

-376 FSPPNNDGSRDVWE
+376 FSPPNNDGTRNVWE

-408 SEAEIIIRTDTI
+408 SEAEIIIRTDSI

-458 ASESDGDYGNIT
+458 SSESDGNYGNVT

-481 GTMSP
+481 GSMSP
-486 GEISRIFRMLGSE
+486 NEISRIFRMLGSE

-530 DLTLPINPANPPNG
+530 DLTLPINPANPPNS

-572 RTIHVKAND
+572 RAIHVKATD
-581 IPTALV
+581 IPTALI
-587 VYGSFEIGGT
+587 VYGSFEMGGS
-597 SDVDNSLDSVTDLD
+597 SDVDTSLDSASDLD

-634 LNDVPSIIVDLLSG
+634 LNDVPTIIVDLLSG
-648 ESTSGSFDGASFHIL
+648 DATSGSFDGASFHML
-663 MTNNWRENRFMMPL
+663 MTNNWREDRSMMPL
-677 SQLELAIG
+677 NSIELAIG
-685 SSPHPTIIGDHIIL
+685 SSSHPTIDGDHLIL

-704 LDIIQGINGP
+704 LTIIQGRNGP
-714 VEPLAPIAAS
+714 VEPLASIAAS
-724 ARFSGFMAASFVD
+724 LSFSGFMAASFVD
-737 NNVTNEQKI
+737 NNETNEQKI
-746 DIFTESTKSLV
+746 DIFTDSNKKLV
-757 MSFIEHPHDSIINYS
+757 MSFIEHPSESIVNFS
-772 HHAISFSD
+772 HHAILFSD
-780 LPNELSIIITPDSLN
+780 LPNELSIIISEDSLD
-795 YAASS
+795 YSASS
-800 IIDTISYTGNEDN
+800 IIDTISYTGNEGN

-822 FPANFIST
+822 LPANFVQT
-830 FGNILSWSS
+830 FGNTVSWSS
-839 DTPITTIEAQISNST
+839 DTPITTIEAQISNSST
-854 NPITMGGDHFL
+854 PITMSGDHFL
-865 FHNDPSND
+865 FHNNPINN

-888 WIEPQEEGAEGLVGM
+888 WIEPQEEGAEGLAGM
-903 GTAYMSIAN
+903 GTAYLNIAN
-912 PNPMLINVEQAPTN
+912 PNPMLFSVEKAPTN
-926 LDDKLSVKAEI
+926 FDDKLSVKAEI
-937 NPLPSSLSL
+937 NPLPSSVSL
-946 KIPTGI
+946 RIPTGAN
-952 SEGPSLIIPEFDTSQ
+952 EGPGLIIPEFNTSN
-967 GLSGIASFIGG
+967 GLSGIASFISG
-978 FSDLGRSVN
+978 FSDLGRSMN
-987 DILSSITNDISTG
+987 DVLSGITTDISTG
-1000 SSTGSSNF
+1000 SGSDSSNF

-1017 SEFDL
+1017 SEFDIV
-1022 MVESYHG
+1022 VESYHG
-1029 EKKSENLPWVHGVSF
+1029 DKRSENLPWVHGVSL

-1057 RLWMPRLPPSVELSI
+1057 RLWIPRLPPSIELSI

-1086 IDLDSWYPQHTELML
+1086 VDLESWYPQHTELML
-1101 VIRGMNGQDLFVTMK
+1101 VIRGINGQDLFVTMK

-1134 TTSGEIT
+1134 TTFGEIT
-1141 EVSTSSLYQLSNRLE
+1141 EVSTTSLYELSNRLE

-1167 GLRTEIMINDI
+1167 GLRTEIMIKDI
-1178 PESVEFQASLGSAI
+1178 PESVELQASLGSAI

-1247 NFDITKDLAFQGTPI
+1247 NFDITKDLAFQGSPI

-1272 SLYIEAF
+1272 SMYIEAF
-1279 GRAINSKGDIVLLA
+1279 GRAINSRGDIVLLA
-1293 EGMTDKMIIKPT
+1293 EGMTNKMIIKPT

-1355 EVIYPYSVI
+1355 EIVYPYSVI

-1381 AEIGDTNIDLKGV
+1381 AEVDDRNIDLKGV

-1402 GIPTGTTFGVNG
+1402 GIPTGTTFGING

-1419 SILSVIPGIS
+1419 SILSVIPGVS

-1446 TVLAMLGGDNDGPT
+1446 TVLTFLGGGNNGPT

>member
-1 MGRRNRIIFPR
+1 MGRRNPIVFPR
-12 FNFNPSQ
+12 FNFDPSR
-19 LALVLTL
+19 LAFLLTF

-31 ILTPFA
+31 SLTPFT

-49 FEILDDLSNLLSERQ
+49 FEILDDLSDILSERQ

-79 IDNIDNLVSSSG
+79 INNIDNLVSPSG

-99 GQGVK
+99 GQGVN

-109 DTNPP
+109 ETNPP
-114 VPSHPDAYDLAIS
+114 VPSHPDAYDLVIS
-127 GASRPGEVN
+127 DANRPGQVN
-136 NIWQTLI
+136 TIWQTLI

-153 YTDMEGNI
+153 HTDIDGNI
-161 VEQFE
+161 VEKFE

-187 AVDIDDDGDNDIQVG
+187 AIDIDDDGDDDIQVG
-202 LSVAWEFNGGWGIEG
+202 LTVAWDFNGGWGIDG
-217 DALWIEPGISFTV
+217 DSLWIEPGISFTV
-230 AVLDDSID
+230 EVLGDSVD
-238 DSDWNNLKFLQV
+238 DSDWNDLKFLQV

-258 SAEDAVLALGE
+258 SADDTNFAIGE

-314 GLIDIGEEETGIAFA
+314 GLIDIGQDETGISFA

-344 VVCPSR
+344 VSCPSR
-350 YSPAELTTL
+350 YSPSELTTL
-359 PSEEINCGVSA
+359 PSGEINCGVSA

-376 FSPPNNDGSRDVWE
+376 FSPPNNDGSRNVWE

-408 SEAEIIIRTDTI
+408 SEAEIIIRTDSI

-481 GTMSP
+481 GSMSP

-508 PDRLGLIIGVK
+508 PERLGLIIGVK

-530 DLTLPINPANPPNG
+530 DLTLPINPANPPKS

-552 SIESLDYYSWFKRGG
+552 SIESIDYYSWFKRGG

-572 RTIHVKAND
+572 RAIHVRAND
-581 IPTALV
+581 IPTALI
-587 VYGSFEIGGT
+587 VYGSFELGGT
-597 SDVDNSLDSVTDLD
+597 SDVDASLDSATDLD
-611 FISKIVDSVILN
+611 FISKVVDSVILN
-623 LVDLFLDTGSV
+623 LVDLFLDTGTV

-648 ESTSGSFDGASFHIL
+648 DTTSGSFDGSSFHIL
-663 MTNNWRENRFMMPL
+663 MTNNWREDRSMMPL
-677 SQLELAIG
+677 KSIELAIG
-685 SSPHPTIIGDHIIL
+685 SSPHPTISGDHLII

-704 LDIIQGINGP
+704 LDIIQGLNGP

-724 ARFSGFMAASFVD
+724 AKFSGFMAASFVD
-737 NNVTNEQKI
+737 NNDTNEQKI
-746 DIFTESTKSLV
+746 EIFTESTKPLV
-757 MSFIEHPHDSIINYS
+757 MSFIEHPHNSIINYS

-780 LPNELSIIITPDSLN
+780 LPNEISITITPNSLN

-800 IIDTISYTGNEDN
+800 IIDTISYTGNEND

-822 FPANFIST
+822 LPANFIST
-830 FGNILSWSS
+830 FGNTISWSS
-839 DTPITTIEAQISNST
+839 DTPISTIEAQISNSS
-854 NPITMGGDHFL
+854 NPVTMSGDHFL
-865 FHNDPSND
+865 FHNDPDNA

-881 SGLKEVG
+881 SGLREIG
-888 WIEPQEEGAEGLVGM
+888 WIEPQEEGARGLAGM
-903 GTAYMSIAN
+903 GTAFMSIAD
-912 PNPMLINVEQAPTN
+912 PNPMLINVEKAPTN

-946 KIPTGI
+946 KIPTGT
-952 SEGPSLIIPEFDTSQ
+952 SEGPTLIVPEFNTSQ

-987 DILSSITNDISTG
+987 DILSGITTDISTG
-1000 SSTGSSNF
+1000 SVSGASNF
-1008 SFGIELDSD
+1008 SFGIELDSN
-1017 SEFDL
+1017 SEFDI

-1072 SRDGSENQQ
+1072 SRDGSENRQ
-1081 DWSIY
+1081 DWSIF
-1086 IDLDSWYPQHTELML
+1086 IDLESWYPQHTELML
-1101 VIRGMNGQDLFVTMK
+1101 VIRGINGQDLFVTMK

-1221 DDLWW
+1221 DNLWW
-1226 PATIFLTDIPGSM
+1226 PATVFLTDIPGSM

-1279 GRAINSKGDIVLLA
+1279 GRAINSRGDIVLLA

-1355 EVIYPYSVI
+1355 EVVYPYSVI

-1373 IIASARLH
+1373 IIASAKLH
-1381 AEIGDTNIDLKGV
+1381 AEIGDRNIDLKGV

-1419 SILSVIPGIS
+1419 SILSIIPGIS

-1446 TVLAMLGGDNDGPT
+1446 TILSMLGGSNDGPT

>member
-1 MGRRNRIIFPR
+1 MGKDNRIILPR
-12 FNFNPSQ
+12 FDFDPSR
-19 LALVLTL
+19 LAIVLTL

-31 ILTPFA
+31 SLIPFT

-64 NIINTNTIGSLAEPK
+64 NIINTNSIGSLAEPK
-79 IDNIDNLVSSSG
+79 IENINNLVSPSG

-99 GQGVK
+99 GQGVN

-153 YTDMEGNI
+153 YTDINGNVI
-161 VEQFE
+161 EQFE

-187 AVDIDDDGDNDIQVG
+187 SIDIDDDGDDDIQVG
-202 LSVAWEFNGGWGIEG
+202 LSVSWEFNGGWGIEG
-217 DALWIEPGISFTV
+217 DTLWIEPGISFTV
-230 AVLDDSID
+230 KVLEDSVD
-238 DSDWNNLKFLQV
+238 DSDWNSLRFLQV

-258 SAEDAVLALGE
+258 SADDAVLALGD

-307 LILALTL
+307 LLLALTL
-314 GLIDIGEEETGIAFA
+314 GLIDIGQDETGISFA

-344 VVCPSR
+344 ISCPSR
-350 YSPAELTTL
+350 YSPSELTTL
-359 PSEEINCGVSA
+359 PSEEINCGVSV

-376 FSPPNNDGSRDVWE
+376 FSPPNNDGTRNVWE

-408 SEAEIIIRTDTI
+408 SEAEIIIRTDSI

-458 ASESDGDYGNIT
+458 SSESDGNYGNVT

-481 GTMSP
+481 GSMSP
-486 GEISRIFRMLGSE
+486 NEISRIFRMLGSE

-530 DLTLPINPANPPNG
+530 DLTLPINPANPPNS

-572 RTIHVKAND
+572 RAIHVKATD
-581 IPTALV
+581 IPTALI
-587 VYGSFEIGGT
+587 VYGSFEMGGS
-597 SDVDNSLDSVTDLD
+597 SDVDTSLDSASDLD

-634 LNDVPSIIVDLLSG
+634 LNDVPTIIVDLLSG
-648 ESTSGSFDGASFHIL
+648 DTTSGSFDGASFHML
-663 MTNNWRENRFMMPL
+663 MTNNWREDRSMMPL
-677 SQLELAIG
+677 NSIELAIG
-685 SSPHPTIIGDHIIL
+685 SSSHPTIDGDHLIL

-704 LDIIQGINGP
+704 LTIIQGRNGP
-714 VEPLAPIAAS
+714 VEPLASIAAS
-724 ARFSGFMAASFVD
+724 LSFSGFMAASFVD
-737 NNVTNEQKI
+737 NNETNEQKI
-746 DIFTESTKSLV
+746 DIFTDSNKKLV
-757 MSFIEHPHDSIINYS
+757 MSFIEHPSESIVNFS
-772 HHAISFSD
+772 HHAILFSD
-780 LPNELSIIITPDSLN
+780 LPNELSIIISEDSLD
-795 YAASS
+795 YSASS
-800 IIDTISYTGNEDN
+800 IIDTISYTGNEGN

-822 FPANFIST
+822 LPANFVQT
-830 FGNILSWSS
+830 FGNTVSWSS
-839 DTPITTIEAQISNST
+839 DTPITTIEAQISNSST
-854 NPITMGGDHFL
+854 PITMSGDHFL
-865 FHNDPSND
+865 FHNNPINN

-888 WIEPQEEGAEGLVGM
+888 WIEPQEEGAEGLAGM
-903 GTAYMSIAN
+903 GTAYLNIAN
-912 PNPMLINVEQAPTN
+912 PNPMLFSVEKAPTN
-926 LDDKLSVKAEI
+926 FDDKLSVKAEI
-937 NPLPSSLSL
+937 NPLPSSVSL
-946 KIPTGI
+946 RIPTGAN
-952 SEGPSLIIPEFDTSQ
+952 EGPGLIIPEFNTSN
-967 GLSGIASFIGG
+967 GLSGIASFISG
-978 FSDLGRSVN
+978 FSDLGRSMN
-987 DILSSITNDISTG
+987 DVLSGITTDISTG
-1000 SSTGSSNF
+1000 SGSDSSNF

-1017 SEFDL
+1017 SEFDIV
-1022 MVESYHG
+1022 VESYHG
-1029 EKKSENLPWVHGVSF
+1029 DKRSENLPWVHGVSL

-1057 RLWMPRLPPSVELSI
+1057 RLWIPRLPPSIELSI

-1086 IDLDSWYPQHTELML
+1086 VDLESWYPQHTELML
-1101 VIRGMNGQDLFVTMK
+1101 VIRGINGQDLFVTMK

-1134 TTSGEIT
+1134 TTFGEIT
-1141 EVSTSSLYQLSNRLE
+1141 EVSTTSLYELSNRLE

-1167 GLRTEIMINDI
+1167 GLRTEIMIKDI
-1178 PESVEFQASLGSAI
+1178 PESVELQASLGSAI

-1247 NFDITKDLAFQGTPI
+1247 NFDITKDLAFQGSPI

-1272 SLYIEAF
+1272 SMYIEAF
-1279 GRAINSKGDIVLLA
+1279 GRAINSRGDIVLLA
-1293 EGMTDKMIIKPT
+1293 EGMTNKMIIKPT

-1355 EVIYPYSVI
+1355 EIVYPYSVI

-1381 AEIGDTNIDLKGV
+1381 AEVDGRNIDLKGV

-1402 GIPTGTTFGVNG
+1402 GIPTGTTFGING

-1419 SILSVIPGIS
+1419 SILSVIPGVS

-1446 TVLAMLGGDNDGPT
+1446 TVLTFLGGGNNGPT

>member
-1 MGRRNRIIFPR
+1 MGKDNRIILPR
-12 FNFNPSQ
+12 FDFDPSR

-31 ILTPFA
+31 SLIPFT

-64 NIINTNTIGSLAEPK
+64 NIINTNSIGSLAEPK
-79 IDNIDNLVSSSG
+79 IENINNLVSPSG

-99 GQGVK
+99 GQGVN

-153 YTDMEGNI
+153 YTDINGNVI
-161 VEQFE
+161 EQFE

-187 AVDIDDDGDNDIQVG
+187 SIDIDDDGDDDIQVG
-202 LSVAWEFNGGWGIEG
+202 LSVSWEFNGGWGIEG
-217 DALWIEPGISFTV
+217 DSLWIEPGISFTV
-230 AVLDDSID
+230 KVLEDSAD
-238 DSDWNNLKFLQV
+238 DSDWNSLKFLQV

-258 SAEDAVLALGE
+258 SADDAVLALGD

-307 LILALTL
+307 LLLALTL
-314 GLIDIGEEETGIAFA
+314 GLIDIGQDETGISFA

-344 VVCPSR
+344 ISCPSR
-350 YSPAELTTL
+350 YSPSELTTL
-359 PSEEINCGVSA
+359 PSEEINCGVSV

-376 FSPPNNDGSRDVWE
+376 FSPPNNDGTRNVWE

-408 SEAEIIIRTDTI
+408 SEAEIIIRTDSI

-458 ASESDGDYGNIT
+458 SSESDGNYGNVT

-481 GTMSP
+481 GSMSP
-486 GEISRIFRMLGSE
+486 NEISRIFRMLGSE

-530 DLTLPINPANPPNG
+530 DLTLPINPANPPNS

-572 RTIHVKAND
+572 RAIHVKATD
-581 IPTALV
+581 IPTALI
-587 VYGSFEIGGT
+587 VYGSFEMGGS
-597 SDVDNSLDSVTDLD
+597 SDVDTSLDSASDLD

-634 LNDVPSIIVDLLSG
+634 LNDVPTIIVDLLSG
-648 ESTSGSFDGASFHIL
+648 DTTSGSFDGASFHML
-663 MTNNWRENRFMMPL
+663 MTNNWREDRSMMPL
-677 SQLELAIG
+677 NSIELAIG
-685 SSPHPTIIGDHIIL
+685 SSSHPTIDGDHLIL

-704 LDIIQGINGP
+704 LTIIQGRNGP
-714 VEPLAPIAAS
+714 VEPLASIAAS
-724 ARFSGFMAASFVD
+724 LSFSGFMAASFVD
-737 NNVTNEQKI
+737 NNETNEQKI
-746 DIFTESTKSLV
+746 DIFTDSNKKLV
-757 MSFIEHPHDSIINYS
+757 MSFIEHPSESIVNFS
-772 HHAISFSD
+772 HHAILFSD
-780 LPNELSIIITPDSLN
+780 LPNELSIIISEDSLD
-795 YAASS
+795 YSASS
-800 IIDTISYTGNEDN
+800 IIDTISYTGNEGN

-822 FPANFIST
+822 LPANFVQT
-830 FGNILSWSS
+830 FGNTVSWSS
-839 DTPITTIEAQISNST
+839 DTPITTIEAQISNSST
-854 NPITMGGDHFL
+854 PITMSGDHFL
-865 FHNDPSND
+865 FHNNPINN

-888 WIEPQEEGAEGLVGM
+888 WIEPQEEGAEGLAGM
-903 GTAYMSIAN
+903 GTAYLNIAN
-912 PNPMLINVEQAPTN
+912 PNPMLFSVEKAPTN
-926 LDDKLSVKAEI
+926 FDDKLSVKAEI
-937 NPLPSSLSL
+937 NPLPSSVSL
-946 KIPTGI
+946 RIPTGAN
-952 SEGPSLIIPEFDTSQ
+952 EGPGLIIPEFNTSN
-967 GLSGIASFIGG
+967 GLSGIASFISG
-978 FSDLGRSVN
+978 FSDLGRSMN
-987 DILSSITNDISTG
+987 DVLSGITTDISTG
-1000 SSTGSSNF
+1000 SGSDSSNF

-1017 SEFDL
+1017 SEFDIV
-1022 MVESYHG
+1022 VESYHG
-1029 EKKSENLPWVHGVSF
+1029 DKRSENLPWVHGVSL

-1057 RLWMPRLPPSVELSI
+1057 RLWIPRLPPSIELSI
-1072 SRDGSENQQ
+1072 SRDSSENQQ

-1086 IDLDSWYPQHTELML
+1086 VDLESWYPQHTELML
-1101 VIRGMNGQDLFVTMK
+1101 VIRGINGQDLFVTMK

-1134 TTSGEIT
+1134 TTFGEIT
-1141 EVSTSSLYQLSNRLE
+1141 EVSTTSLYELSNRLE

-1167 GLRTEIMINDI
+1167 GLRTEIMIKDI
-1178 PESVEFQASLGSAI
+1178 PESVELQASLGSAI

-1247 NFDITKDLAFQGTPI
+1247 NFDITKDLAFQGSPI

-1272 SLYIEAF
+1272 SMYIEAF
-1279 GRAINSKGDIVLLA
+1279 GRAINSRGDIVLLA
-1293 EGMTDKMIIKPT
+1293 EGMTNKMIIKPT

-1355 EVIYPYSVI
+1355 EIVYPYSVI

-1381 AEIGDTNIDLKGV
+1381 AEVDGRNIDLKGV

-1402 GIPTGTTFGVNG
+1402 GIPTGTTFGING

-1419 SILSVIPGIS
+1419 SILSVIPGVS

-1446 TVLAMLGGDNDGPT
+1446 TVLTFLGGGNNGPT

>member
-153 YTDMEGNI
+153 YTDMDGNI

-187 AVDIDDDGDNDIQVG
+187 AVDIDDDGDDDIQVG

-258 SAEDAVLALGE
+258 SADDAVLALGE

-329 SISAPYSIRVNNAGQ
+329 SISAPYSIRVDNAGQ

-663 MTNNWRENRFMMPL
+663 MTNNWREDRFMMPL
-677 SQLELAIG
+677 SQLEMTIG

-822 FPANFIST
+822 FPANFVST

-1134 TTSGEIT
+1134 TTSGQIT

-1381 AEIGDTNIDLKGV
+1381 AEIGDRNIDLKGV

>member
-1 MGRRNRIIFPR
+1 
-12 FNFNPSQ
+12 
-19 LALVLTL
+19 
-26 LFLLP
+26 
-31 ILTPFA
+31 
-37 NVDAEARIESDD
+37 
-49 FEILDDLSNLLSERQ
+49 
-64 NIINTNTIGSLAEPK
+64 
-79 IDNIDNLVSSSG
+79 
-91 DSDPLSNI
+91 
-99 GQGVK
+99 
-104 NISLI
+104 
-109 DTNPP
+109 
-114 VPSHPDAYDLAIS
+114 
-127 GASRPGEVN
+127 
-136 NIWQTLI
+136 
-143 NVTDYVIWTK
+143 
-153 YTDMEGNI
+153 
-161 VEQFE
+161 
-166 TVTFSASLLSLFNFN
+166 
-181 TDPLLH
+181 
-187 AVDIDDDGDNDIQVG
+187 
-202 LSVAWEFNGGWGIEG
+202 
-217 DALWIEPGISFTV
+217 
-230 AVLDDSID
+230 
-238 DSDWNNLKFLQV
+238 
-250 SLIKAFAY
+250 
-258 SAEDAVLALGE
+258 
-269 GESYIWIVDSRFTSA
+269 
-284 PYDFSIEIGI
+284 
-294 ERFYFDISQASSG
+294 
-307 LILALTL
+307 
-314 GLIDIGEEETGIAFA
+314 
-329 SISAPYSIRVNNAGQ
+329 

-1134 TTSGEIT
+1134 TTSGQIT

>member
-1 MGRRNRIIFPR
+1 MGKDNRIILPR
-12 FNFNPSQ
+12 FDFDPSR
-19 LALVLTL
+19 LAIVLTL

-31 ILTPFA
+31 SLIPFT
-37 NVDAEARIESDD
+37 NVDAQARIESDD

-64 NIINTNTIGSLAEPK
+64 NIINTNSIGSLAEPK
-79 IDNIDNLVSSSG
+79 IENINNLVSPSG
-91 DSDPLSNI
+91 NSDPLSNI
-99 GQGVK
+99 GQGVN

-153 YTDMEGNI
+153 YTDINGNVI
-161 VEQFE
+161 EQFE

-187 AVDIDDDGDNDIQVG
+187 SIDIDDDGDDDIQVG
-202 LSVAWEFNGGWGIEG
+202 LSVSWEFNGGWGIEG
-217 DALWIEPGISFTV
+217 DTLWIEPGISFTV
-230 AVLDDSID
+230 KVLEDSVD
-238 DSDWNNLKFLQV
+238 DSDWNSLRFLQV

-258 SAEDAVLALGE
+258 SADDAVLALGD

-307 LILALTL
+307 LLLALTL
-314 GLIDIGEEETGIAFA
+314 GLIDIGQDETGISFA

-344 VVCPSR
+344 ISCPSR
-350 YSPAELTTL
+350 YSPSELTTL
-359 PSEEINCGVSA
+359 PSEEINCGVSV

-376 FSPPNNDGSRDVWE
+376 FSPPNNDGTRNVWE

-408 SEAEIIIRTDTI
+408 SEAEIIIRTDSI

-458 ASESDGDYGNIT
+458 SSESDGNYGNVT

-481 GTMSP
+481 GSMSP
-486 GEISRIFRMLGSE
+486 NEISRIFRMLGSE

-530 DLTLPINPANPPNG
+530 DLTLPINPANPPNS

-572 RTIHVKAND
+572 RAIHVKATD
-581 IPTALV
+581 IPTALI
-587 VYGSFEIGGT
+587 VYGSFEMGGS
-597 SDVDNSLDSVTDLD
+597 SDVDTSLDSASDLD

-634 LNDVPSIIVDLLSG
+634 LNDVPTIIVDLLSG
-648 ESTSGSFDGASFHIL
+648 DATSGSFDGASFHML
-663 MTNNWRENRFMMPL
+663 MTNNWREDRSMMPL
-677 SQLELAIG
+677 NSIELAIG
-685 SSPHPTIIGDHIIL
+685 SSSHPTIDGDHLIL

-704 LDIIQGINGP
+704 LTIIQGRNGP
-714 VEPLAPIAAS
+714 VEPLASIAAS
-724 ARFSGFMAASFVD
+724 LSFSGFMAASFVD
-737 NNVTNEQKI
+737 NNETNEQKI
-746 DIFTESTKSLV
+746 DIFTDSNKKLV
-757 MSFIEHPHDSIINYS
+757 MSFIEHPSESIVNFS
-772 HHAISFSD
+772 HHAILFSD
-780 LPNELSIIITPDSLN
+780 LPNELSIIISEDSLD
-795 YAASS
+795 YSASS
-800 IIDTISYTGNEDN
+800 IIDTISYTGNEGN

-822 FPANFIST
+822 LPANFVQT
-830 FGNILSWSS
+830 FGNTVSWSS
-839 DTPITTIEAQISNST
+839 DTPITTIEAQISNSST
-854 NPITMGGDHFL
+854 PITMSGDHFL
-865 FHNDPSND
+865 FHNNPINN

-888 WIEPQEEGAEGLVGM
+888 WIEPQEEGAEGLAGM
-903 GTAYMSIAN
+903 GTAYLNIAN
-912 PNPMLINVEQAPTN
+912 PNPMLFSVEKAPTN
-926 LDDKLSVKAEI
+926 FDDKLSVKAEI
-937 NPLPSSLSL
+937 NPLPSSVSL
-946 KIPTGI
+946 RIPTGAN
-952 SEGPSLIIPEFDTSQ
+952 EGPGLIIPEFNTSN
-967 GLSGIASFIGG
+967 GLSGIASFISG
-978 FSDLGRSVN
+978 FSDLGRSMN
-987 DILSSITNDISTG
+987 DVLSGITTDISTG
-1000 SSTGSSNF
+1000 SGSDSSNF

-1017 SEFDL
+1017 SEFDIV
-1022 MVESYHG
+1022 VESYHG
-1029 EKKSENLPWVHGVSF
+1029 DKRSENLPWVHGVSL

-1057 RLWMPRLPPSVELSI
+1057 RLWIPRLPPSIELSI

-1086 IDLDSWYPQHTELML
+1086 VDLESWYPQHTELML
-1101 VIRGMNGQDLFVTMK
+1101 VIRGINGQDLFVTMK

-1134 TTSGEIT
+1134 TTFGEIT
-1141 EVSTSSLYQLSNRLE
+1141 EVSTTSLYELSNRLE

-1167 GLRTEIMINDI
+1167 GLRTEIMIKDI
-1178 PESVEFQASLGSAI
+1178 PESVELQASLGSAI

-1247 NFDITKDLAFQGTPI
+1247 NFDITKDLAFQGSPI

-1272 SLYIEAF
+1272 SMYIEAF
-1279 GRAINSKGDIVLLA
+1279 GRAINSRGDIVLLA
-1293 EGMTDKMIIKPT
+1293 EGMTNKMIIKPT

-1355 EVIYPYSVI
+1355 EIVYPYSVI

-1381 AEIGDTNIDLKGV
+1381 AEVDDRNIDLKGV

-1402 GIPTGTTFGVNG
+1402 GIPTGTTFGING

-1419 SILSVIPGIS
+1419 SILSVIPGVS

-1446 TVLAMLGGDNDGPT
+1446 TVLTFLGGGNNGPT

>member
-544 LILLRSKQ
+544 LMLLRSKQ

-1134 TTSGEIT
+1134 TTSGQIT

>member
-1 MGRRNRIIFPR
+1 MGKDNRIILPR
-12 FNFNPSQ
+12 FDFDPSR
-19 LALVLTL
+19 LAIVLTL

-31 ILTPFA
+31 SLIPFT

-64 NIINTNTIGSLAEPK
+64 NIINTNSIGSLAEPK
-79 IDNIDNLVSSSG
+79 IENINNLVSPSG
-91 DSDPLSNI
+91 NSDPLSNI
-99 GQGVK
+99 GQGVN

-153 YTDMEGNI
+153 YTDINGNVI
-161 VEQFE
+161 EQFE

-187 AVDIDDDGDNDIQVG
+187 SIDIDDDGDDDIQVG
-202 LSVAWEFNGGWGIEG
+202 LSVSWEFNGGWGIEG
-217 DALWIEPGISFTV
+217 DTLWIEPGISFTV
-230 AVLDDSID
+230 KVLEDSVD
-238 DSDWNNLKFLQV
+238 DSDWNSLRFLQV

-258 SAEDAVLALGE
+258 SADDAVLALGD

-307 LILALTL
+307 LLLALTL
-314 GLIDIGEEETGIAFA
+314 GLIDIGQDETGISFA

-344 VVCPSR
+344 ISCPSR
-350 YSPAELTTL
+350 YSPSELTTL
-359 PSEEINCGVSA
+359 PSEEINCGVSV

-376 FSPPNNDGSRDVWE
+376 FSPPNNDGTRNVWE

-408 SEAEIIIRTDTI
+408 SEAEIIIRTDSI

-458 ASESDGDYGNIT
+458 SSESDGNYGNVT

-481 GTMSP
+481 GSMSP
-486 GEISRIFRMLGSE
+486 NEISRIFRMLGSE

-530 DLTLPINPANPPNG
+530 DLTLPINPANPPNS

-572 RTIHVKAND
+572 RAIHVKATD
-581 IPTALV
+581 IPTALI
-587 VYGSFEIGGT
+587 VYGSFEMGGS
-597 SDVDNSLDSVTDLD
+597 SDVDTSLDSASDLD

-634 LNDVPSIIVDLLSG
+634 LNDVPTIIVDLLSG
-648 ESTSGSFDGASFHIL
+648 DATSGSFDGASFHML
-663 MTNNWRENRFMMPL
+663 MTNNWREDRSMMPL
-677 SQLELAIG
+677 NSIELAIG
-685 SSPHPTIIGDHIIL
+685 SSSHPTIDGDHLIL

-704 LDIIQGINGP
+704 LTIIQGRNGP
-714 VEPLAPIAAS
+714 VEPLASIAAS
-724 ARFSGFMAASFVD
+724 LSFSGFMAASFVD
-737 NNVTNEQKI
+737 NNETNEQKI
-746 DIFTESTKSLV
+746 DIFTDSNKKLV
-757 MSFIEHPHDSIINYS
+757 MSFIEHPSESIVNFS
-772 HHAISFSD
+772 HHAILFSD
-780 LPNELSIIITPDSLN
+780 LPNELSIIISEDSLD
-795 YAASS
+795 YSASS
-800 IIDTISYTGNEDN
+800 IIDTISYTGNEGN

-822 FPANFIST
+822 LPANFVQT
-830 FGNILSWSS
+830 FGNTVSWSS
-839 DTPITTIEAQISNST
+839 DTPITTIEAQISNSST
-854 NPITMGGDHFL
+854 PITMSGDHFL
-865 FHNDPSND
+865 FHNNPINN

-888 WIEPQEEGAEGLVGM
+888 WIEPQEEGAEGLAGM
-903 GTAYMSIAN
+903 GTAYLNIAN
-912 PNPMLINVEQAPTN
+912 PNPMLFSVEKAPTN
-926 LDDKLSVKAEI
+926 FDDKLSVKAEI
-937 NPLPSSLSL
+937 NPLPSSVSL
-946 KIPTGI
+946 RIPTGAN
-952 SEGPSLIIPEFDTSQ
+952 EGPGLIIPEFNTSN
-967 GLSGIASFIGG
+967 GLSGIASFISG
-978 FSDLGRSVN
+978 FSDLGRSMN
-987 DILSSITNDISTG
+987 DVLSGITTDISTG
-1000 SSTGSSNF
+1000 SGSDSSNF

-1017 SEFDL
+1017 SEFDIV
-1022 MVESYHG
+1022 VESYHG
-1029 EKKSENLPWVHGVSF
+1029 DKRSENLPWVHGVSL

-1057 RLWMPRLPPSVELSI
+1057 RLWIPRLPPSIELSI

-1086 IDLDSWYPQHTELML
+1086 VDLESWYPQHTELML
-1101 VIRGMNGQDLFVTMK
+1101 VIRGINGQDLFVTMK

-1134 TTSGEIT
+1134 TTFGEIT
-1141 EVSTSSLYQLSNRLE
+1141 EVSTTSLYELSNRLE

-1167 GLRTEIMINDI
+1167 GLRTEIMIKDI
-1178 PESVEFQASLGSAI
+1178 PESVELQASLGSAI

-1247 NFDITKDLAFQGTPI
+1247 NFDITKDLAFQGSPI

-1272 SLYIEAF
+1272 SMYIEAF
-1279 GRAINSKGDIVLLA
+1279 GRAINSRGDIVLLA
-1293 EGMTDKMIIKPT
+1293 EGMTNKMIIKPT

-1355 EVIYPYSVI
+1355 EIVYPYSVI

-1381 AEIGDTNIDLKGV
+1381 AEVDDRNIDLKGV

-1402 GIPTGTTFGVNG
+1402 GIPTGTTFGING

-1419 SILSVIPGIS
+1419 SILSVIPGVS

-1446 TVLAMLGGDNDGPT
+1446 TVLTFLGGGNNGPT

>member
-1 MGRRNRIIFPR
+1 MGKDNRIILPR
-12 FNFNPSQ
+12 FDFDPSR
-19 LALVLTL
+19 LAIVLTL

-31 ILTPFA
+31 SLIPFT

-64 NIINTNTIGSLAEPK
+64 NIINTNSIGSLAEPK
-79 IDNIDNLVSSSG
+79 IENINNLVSPSG

-99 GQGVK
+99 GQGVN

-153 YTDMEGNI
+153 YTDINGNVI
-161 VEQFE
+161 EQFE

-187 AVDIDDDGDNDIQVG
+187 SIDIDDDGDDDIQVG
-202 LSVAWEFNGGWGIEG
+202 LSVSWEFNGGWGIEG
-217 DALWIEPGISFTV
+217 DTLWIEPGISFTV
-230 AVLDDSID
+230 KVLEDSVD
-238 DSDWNNLKFLQV
+238 DSDWNSLRFLQV

-258 SAEDAVLALGE
+258 SADDAVLALGD

-307 LILALTL
+307 LLLALTL
-314 GLIDIGEEETGIAFA
+314 GLIDIGQDETGISFA

-344 VVCPSR
+344 ISCPSR
-350 YSPAELTTL
+350 YSPSELTTL
-359 PSEEINCGVSA
+359 PSEEINCGVSV

-376 FSPPNNDGSRDVWE
+376 FSPPNNDGTRNVWE

-408 SEAEIIIRTDTI
+408 SEAEIIIRTDSI

-458 ASESDGDYGNIT
+458 SSESDGNYGNVT

-481 GTMSP
+481 GSMSP
-486 GEISRIFRMLGSE
+486 NEISRIFRMLGSE

-530 DLTLPINPANPPNG
+530 DLTLPINPANPPNS

-572 RTIHVKAND
+572 RAIHVKATD
-581 IPTALV
+581 IPTALI
-587 VYGSFEIGGT
+587 VYGSFEMGGS
-597 SDVDNSLDSVTDLD
+597 SDVDTSLDSASDLD

-634 LNDVPSIIVDLLSG
+634 LNDVPTIIVDLLSG
-648 ESTSGSFDGASFHIL
+648 DATSGSFDGASFHML
-663 MTNNWRENRFMMPL
+663 MTNNWREDRSMMPL
-677 SQLELAIG
+677 NSIELAIG
-685 SSPHPTIIGDHIIL
+685 SSSHPTIDGDHLIL

-704 LDIIQGINGP
+704 LTIIQGRNGP
-714 VEPLAPIAAS
+714 VEPLASIAAS
-724 ARFSGFMAASFVD
+724 LSFSGFMAASFVD
-737 NNVTNEQKI
+737 NNETNEQKI
-746 DIFTESTKSLV
+746 DIFTDSNKKLV
-757 MSFIEHPHDSIINYS
+757 MSFIEHPSESIVNFS
-772 HHAISFSD
+772 HHAILFSD
-780 LPNELSIIITPDSLN
+780 LPNELSIIISEDSLD
-795 YAASS
+795 YSASS
-800 IIDTISYTGNEDN
+800 IIDTISYTGNEGN

-822 FPANFIST
+822 LPANFVQT
-830 FGNILSWSS
+830 FGNTVSWSS
-839 DTPITTIEAQISNST
+839 DTPITTIEAQISNSST
-854 NPITMGGDHFL
+854 PITMSGDHFL
-865 FHNDPSND
+865 FHNNPINN

-888 WIEPQEEGAEGLVGM
+888 WIEPQEEGAEGLAGM
-903 GTAYMSIAN
+903 GTAYLNIAN
-912 PNPMLINVEQAPTN
+912 PNPMLFSVEKAPTN
-926 LDDKLSVKAEI
+926 FDDKLSVKAEI
-937 NPLPSSLSL
+937 NPLPSSVSL
-946 KIPTGI
+946 RIPTGAN
-952 SEGPSLIIPEFDTSQ
+952 EGPGLIIPEFNTSN
-967 GLSGIASFIGG
+967 GLSGIASFISG
-978 FSDLGRSVN
+978 FSDLGRSMN
-987 DILSSITNDISTG
+987 DVLSGITTDISTG
-1000 SSTGSSNF
+1000 SGSDSSNF

-1017 SEFDL
+1017 SEFDIV
-1022 MVESYHG
+1022 VESYHG
-1029 EKKSENLPWVHGVSF
+1029 DKRSENLPWVHGVSL

-1057 RLWMPRLPPSVELSI
+1057 RLWIPRLPPSIELSI

-1086 IDLDSWYPQHTELML
+1086 VDLESWYPQHTELML
-1101 VIRGMNGQDLFVTMK
+1101 VIRGINGQDLFVTMK

-1134 TTSGEIT
+1134 TTFGEIT
-1141 EVSTSSLYQLSNRLE
+1141 EVSTTSLYELSNRLE

-1167 GLRTEIMINDI
+1167 GLRTEIMIKDI
-1178 PESVEFQASLGSAI
+1178 PESVELQASLGSAI

-1247 NFDITKDLAFQGTPI
+1247 NFDITKDLAFQGSPI

-1272 SLYIEAF
+1272 SMYIEAF
-1279 GRAINSKGDIVLLA
+1279 GRAINSRGDIVLLA
-1293 EGMTDKMIIKPT
+1293 EGMTNKMIIKPT

-1355 EVIYPYSVI
+1355 EIVYPYSVI

-1381 AEIGDTNIDLKGV
+1381 AEVDDRNIDLKGV

-1402 GIPTGTTFGVNG
+1402 GIPTGTTFGING

-1419 SILSVIPGIS
+1419 SILSVIPGVS

-1446 TVLAMLGGDNDGPT
+1446 TVLTFLGGGNNGPT

>member
-1 MGRRNRIIFPR
+1 
-12 FNFNPSQ
+12 
-19 LALVLTL
+19 
-26 LFLLP
+26 
-31 ILTPFA
+31 
-37 NVDAEARIESDD
+37 
-49 FEILDDLSNLLSERQ
+49 
-64 NIINTNTIGSLAEPK
+64 
-79 IDNIDNLVSSSG
+79 
-91 DSDPLSNI
+91 
-99 GQGVK
+99 
-104 NISLI
+104 
-109 DTNPP
+109 
-114 VPSHPDAYDLAIS
+114 
-127 GASRPGEVN
+127 
-136 NIWQTLI
+136 
-143 NVTDYVIWTK
+143 
-153 YTDMEGNI
+153 
-161 VEQFE
+161 
-166 TVTFSASLLSLFNFN
+166 
-181 TDPLLH
+181 
-187 AVDIDDDGDNDIQVG
+187 
-202 LSVAWEFNGGWGIEG
+202 
-217 DALWIEPGISFTV
+217 
-230 AVLDDSID
+230 
-238 DSDWNNLKFLQV
+238 
-250 SLIKAFAY
+250 
-258 SAEDAVLALGE
+258 
-269 GESYIWIVDSRFTSA
+269 
-284 PYDFSIEIGI
+284 
-294 ERFYFDISQASSG
+294 
-307 LILALTL
+307 
-314 GLIDIGEEETGIAFA
+314 
-329 SISAPYSIRVNNAGQ
+329 
-344 VVCPSR
+344 
-350 YSPAELTTL
+350 
-359 PSEEINCGVSA
+359 
-370 GLGYIH
+370 
-376 FSPPNNDGSRDVWE
+376 
-390 LAYIDATFHPNGE
+390 
-403 SDRLP
+403 
-408 SEAEIIIRTDTI
+408 
-420 LPTSTGLEG
+420 
-429 DKSLT
+429 
-434 TIEYWADDRAD
+434 
-445 LFLHFHENRSNLP
+445 
-458 ASESDGDYGNIT
+458 
-470 DSLGWFRGMPE
+470 
-481 GTMSP
+481 
-486 GEISRIFRMLGSE
+486 
-499 NSPELPGGQ
+499 
-508 PDRLGLIIGVK
+508 
-519 NFSRDTSPNVN
+519 
-530 DLTLPINPANPPNG
+530 
-544 LILLRSKQ
+544 
-552 SIESLDYYSWFKRGG
+552 
-567 IQEDH
+567 
-572 RTIHVKAND
+572 
-581 IPTALV
+581 
-587 VYGSFEIGGT
+587 
-597 SDVDNSLDSVTDLD
+597 
-611 FISKIVDSVILN
+611 
-623 LVDLFLDTGSV
+623 
-634 LNDVPSIIVDLLSG
+634 
-648 ESTSGSFDGASFHIL
+648 
-663 MTNNWRENRFMMPL
+663 MPL
-677 SQLELAIG
+677 TSIELAIG
-685 SSPHPTIIGDHIIL
+685 SSPHPTIDGDHLIL

-822 FPANFIST
+822 FPANFVST

-952 SEGPSLIIPEFDTSQ
+952 NEGPSLIIPEFDTSQ

-987 DILSSITNDISTG
+987 DVLSSITNDISTG

-1134 TTSGEIT
+1134 TTSGQIT

-1355 EVIYPYSVI
+1355 EVVYPYSVI
-1364 EIDDVQGGR
+1364 EINDVQGGR

>member
-1 MGRRNRIIFPR
+1 MGKDNRIILPR
-12 FNFNPSQ
+12 FDFDPSR

-31 ILTPFA
+31 SLIPFT

-64 NIINTNTIGSLAEPK
+64 NIINTNSIGSLAEPK
-79 IDNIDNLVSSSG
+79 IENINNLVSPSG

-99 GQGVK
+99 GQGVN

-153 YTDMEGNI
+153 YTDINGNVI
-161 VEQFE
+161 EQFE

-187 AVDIDDDGDNDIQVG
+187 SIDIDDDGDDDIQVG
-202 LSVAWEFNGGWGIEG
+202 LSVSWEFNGGWGIEG
-217 DALWIEPGISFTV
+217 DTLWIEPGISFTV
-230 AVLDDSID
+230 KVLEDSVD
-238 DSDWNNLKFLQV
+238 DSDWNSLRFLQV

-258 SAEDAVLALGE
+258 SADDAVLALGD

-307 LILALTL
+307 LLLALTL
-314 GLIDIGEEETGIAFA
+314 GLIDIGQDETGISFA

-344 VVCPSR
+344 ISCPSR
-350 YSPAELTTL
+350 YSPSELTTL
-359 PSEEINCGVSA
+359 PSEEINCGVSV

-376 FSPPNNDGSRDVWE
+376 FSPPNNDGTRNVWE

-408 SEAEIIIRTDTI
+408 SEAEIIIRTDSI

-458 ASESDGDYGNIT
+458 SSESDGNYGNVT

-481 GTMSP
+481 GSMSP
-486 GEISRIFRMLGSE
+486 NEISRIFRMLGSE

-530 DLTLPINPANPPNG
+530 DLTLPINPANPPNS

-572 RTIHVKAND
+572 RAIHVKATD
-581 IPTALV
+581 IPTALI
-587 VYGSFEIGGT
+587 VYGSFEMGGS
-597 SDVDNSLDSVTDLD
+597 SDVDTSLDSASDLD

-634 LNDVPSIIVDLLSG
+634 LNDVPTIIVDLLSG
-648 ESTSGSFDGASFHIL
+648 DTTSGSFDGASFHML
-663 MTNNWRENRFMMPL
+663 MTNNWREDRSMMPL
-677 SQLELAIG
+677 NSIELAIG
-685 SSPHPTIIGDHIIL
+685 SSSHPTIDGDHLIL

-704 LDIIQGINGP
+704 LTIIQGRNGP
-714 VEPLAPIAAS
+714 VEPLASIAAS
-724 ARFSGFMAASFVD
+724 LSFSGFMAASFVD
-737 NNVTNEQKI
+737 NNETNEQKI
-746 DIFTESTKSLV
+746 DIFTDSNKKLV
-757 MSFIEHPHDSIINYS
+757 MSFIEHPSESVVNFS
-772 HHAISFSD
+772 HHAILFSD
-780 LPNELSIIITPDSLN
+780 LPNELSIIISEDSLD
-795 YAASS
+795 YSASS
-800 IIDTISYTGNEDN
+800 IIDTISYTGNEGN

-822 FPANFIST
+822 LPANFVQT
-830 FGNILSWSS
+830 FGNTVSWSS
-839 DTPITTIEAQISNST
+839 DTPITTIEAQISNSST
-854 NPITMGGDHFL
+854 PITMSGDHFL
-865 FHNDPSND
+865 FHNNPINN

-888 WIEPQEEGAEGLVGM
+888 WIEPQEEGAEGLAGM
-903 GTAYMSIAN
+903 GTAYLNIAN
-912 PNPMLINVEQAPTN
+912 PNPMLFSVEKAPTN
-926 LDDKLSVKAEI
+926 FDDKLSVKAEI
-937 NPLPSSLSL
+937 NPLPSSVSL
-946 KIPTGI
+946 RIPTGAN
-952 SEGPSLIIPEFDTSQ
+952 EGPGLIIPEFNTSN
-967 GLSGIASFIGG
+967 GLSGIASFISG
-978 FSDLGRSVN
+978 FSDLGRSMN
-987 DILSSITNDISTG
+987 DVLSGITTDISTG
-1000 SSTGSSNF
+1000 SGSDSSNF

-1017 SEFDL
+1017 SEFDIV
-1022 MVESYHG
+1022 VESYHG
-1029 EKKSENLPWVHGVSF
+1029 DKRSENLPWVHGVSL

-1057 RLWMPRLPPSVELSI
+1057 RLWIPRLPPSIELSI
-1072 SRDGSENQQ
+1072 SRDSSENQQ

-1086 IDLDSWYPQHTELML
+1086 VDLESWYPQHTELML
-1101 VIRGMNGQDLFVTMK
+1101 VIRGINGQDLFVTMK

-1134 TTSGEIT
+1134 TTFGEIT
-1141 EVSTSSLYQLSNRLE
+1141 EVSTTSLYELSNRLE

-1167 GLRTEIMINDI
+1167 GLRTEIMIKDI
-1178 PESVEFQASLGSAI
+1178 PESVELQASLGSAI

-1247 NFDITKDLAFQGTPI
+1247 NFDITKDLAFQGSPI

-1272 SLYIEAF
+1272 SMYIEAF
-1279 GRAINSKGDIVLLA
+1279 GRAINSRGDIVLLA
-1293 EGMTDKMIIKPT
+1293 EGMTNKMIIKPT

-1355 EVIYPYSVI
+1355 EIVYPYSVI

-1381 AEIGDTNIDLKGV
+1381 AEVDGRNIDLKGV

-1402 GIPTGTTFGVNG
+1402 GIPTGTTFGING

-1419 SILSVIPGIS
+1419 SILSVIPGVS

-1446 TVLAMLGGDNDGPT
+1446 TVLTFLGGGNNGPT